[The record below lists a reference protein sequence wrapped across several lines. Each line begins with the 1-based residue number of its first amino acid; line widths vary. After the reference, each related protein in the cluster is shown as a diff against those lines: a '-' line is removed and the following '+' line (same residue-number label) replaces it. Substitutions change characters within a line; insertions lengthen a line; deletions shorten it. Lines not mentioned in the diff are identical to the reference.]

1 MIREHIYVMRII
13 SRKPLNDFANSFPD
27 SEEQLSV
34 WWAEAKAA
42 KWTNHADVKTYYR
55 NASLLKKSRVVFNIC
70 GNKYRLIV
78 KFEYQIQLGFIRFVG
93 THKEYDKINAEE
105 V

>member
-1 MIREHIYVMRII
+1 MRII
-13 SRKPLNDFANSFPD
+13 SRKPLRDFSDQFPD
-27 SEEQLSV
+27 AGEQLSV

-42 KWTNHADVKTYYR
+42 KWTNHADVKAHYR
-55 NASLLKKSRVVFNIC
+55 NASLLKNSRVVFNIC

-78 KFEYQIQLGFIRFVG
+78 KFEYKIQLGFIRFVG